1 MGICVCSK
9 LHKSHFVFDR
19 FFHKMLCW
27 TEKFLKNVVFL
38 GKTDIIILYDQKW
51 KEDSMI
57 NTSAFDYINVLEK
70 AADASWL
77 RDQCIANNI
86 ANVDTPGYKRQD
98 VDFESVLSKELGRR
112 RYESMDEKV
121 GNMITSRLKV
131 GAYTD
136 AAGYSY
142 RTDGNNVDIEN
153 ENVLMARNQVVY
165 QGLMKS
171 ISQEFTNLKTVI
183 K

>member
-1 MGICVCSK
+1 MV
-9 LHKSHFVFDR
+9 
-19 FFHKMLCW
+19 
-27 TEKFLKNVVFL
+27 
-38 GKTDIIILYDQKW
+38 
-51 KEDSMI
+51 

-98 VDFESVLSKELGRR
+98 VDFESVLEKELGYRR
-112 RYESMDEKV
+112 SESMDEKV
-121 GNMITSRLKV
+121 ANVKLSRLKV

-136 AAGYSY
+136 AAGFSY
-142 RTDGNNVDIEN
+142 RTDKNNVDIEN
-153 ENVLMARNQVVY
+153 ENVLLARNQLQY
-165 QGLMKS
+165 QGLMRG
-171 ISQEFTNLKTVI
+171 ISAEFDNLKRVM